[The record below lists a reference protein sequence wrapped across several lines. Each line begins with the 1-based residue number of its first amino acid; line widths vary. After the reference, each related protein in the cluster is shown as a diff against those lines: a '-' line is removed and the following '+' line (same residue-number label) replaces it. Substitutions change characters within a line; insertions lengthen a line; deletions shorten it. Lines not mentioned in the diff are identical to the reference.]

1 MFISSLQ
8 QSPLK
13 SAEHAILSTVS
24 PSAGYRLSLGSAN
37 PAEYTITNVNLLPPK
52 HNAVYYSSVK
62 AKCIVIAK
70 MFVLFFSV

>member
-1 MFISSLQ
+1 
-8 QSPLK
+8 
-13 SAEHAILSTVS
+13 
-24 PSAGYRLSLGSAN
+24 LSLGSAN